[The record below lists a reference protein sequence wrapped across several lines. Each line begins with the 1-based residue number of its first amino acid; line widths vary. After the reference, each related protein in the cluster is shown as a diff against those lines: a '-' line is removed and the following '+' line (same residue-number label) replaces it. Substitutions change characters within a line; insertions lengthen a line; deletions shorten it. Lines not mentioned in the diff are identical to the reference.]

1 MTENLR
7 RTDQCHRTVADLL
20 HRLSVNRVEPISA
33 IRDDPPGAQ
42 ARGERGR
49 QTERTVCA
57 IVDHGAFETPSL
69 PRAERY
75 DPG

>member
-7 RTDQCHRTVADLL
+7 RADQCHRTVADLRY
-20 HRLSVNRVEPISA
+20 RLSVNRVEAITATAKIHLGHRLAGSGAGRRSA
-33 IRDDPPGAQ
+33 PCGA
-42 ARGERGR
+42 
-49 QTERTVCA
+49 T
-57 IVDHGAFETPSL
+57 VDHGAFETPSL